1 MQNAYGRELSD
12 AEIAAGVHREQV
24 GGLWE
29 ELGRLQLDFLIAR
42 GLVPSMRLLDVGCGC
57 LRGGV
62 ELVRFL
68 EPGNYFG
75 LEVNASLLKAGWHEL
90 AAAGLA
96 GRLPPGNLLLDGE
109 FGAARF
115 GVPFDLA
122 IAQSV
127 FTHLPANLVRRCL
140 IELARAVV
148 PGGRFFATFFECP
161 EGAPAALE
169 RVHEPGGITSY
180 LDHDPYHYRFG
191 DFLWLADALP
201 WRVERI
207 GGWGHPRGQRML
219 LFERR

>member
-1 MQNAYGRELSD
+1 MQNAYGRELTD
-12 AEIAAGVHREQV
+12 EEIAAGVHRGQV

-42 GLVPSMRLLDVGCGC
+42 GLTPDRRVLDVGCGC

-62 ELVRFL
+62 ELVRYL
-68 EPGNYFG
+68 EPGNYYG
-75 LEVNASLLKAGWHEL
+75 LEVNASLLKAGRAEL

-96 GRLPPGNLLLDGE
+96 GKLPPGNLLHDGE
-109 FGAARF
+109 FGAWRF
-115 GVPFDLA
+115 GVPFGLA

-140 IELARAVV
+140 IELARAVA
-148 PGGRFFATFFECP
+148 PGGHFFATYFECP
-161 EGAPAALE
+161 EEAPAALE
-169 RVHEPGGITSY
+169 VAHTPGGVTSY
-180 LDHDPYHYRFG
+180 LDRDPYHYRCR

-201 WRVERI
+201 WRVERV
-207 GGWGHPRGQRML
+207 GDWGHPRGQRML